1 MNELHFPYP
10 NVITALDKH
19 YGVKAKPVTLKKT
32 GTGKDKGKVKDKDS
46 KRKKKDKKDK
56 SKKKKSKSGKKL
68 SILIATFWDY
78 PHTGGLSNYITTLK
92 EGLKASGHKVDVI
105 SPNQFSPA
113 KVETLREAVVPQLKT
128 LFQNRY
134 GTYTSKIIQSCR
146 LLYIY
151 EQMLESVKLEKYDIL
166 HAQDLFTA
174 NILGRL
180 NESLGK
186 PLLFT
191 PHGMFTFSRVR
202 FNRIVKGS
210 EEEVYYKEIEKKAI
224 EYATHMVILS
234 DSFREPLSQL
244 GAKSTKLTTVN
255 TGIDFTPLPRK
266 GTSGKV
272 VISCVARLGPRK
284 GHSDL
289 LLALSKLKKLNE
301 HVEVQIVG
309 DGEMREALE
318 AQVKELGLTNVK
330 FLGKRDDV
338 PAILSKT
345 DIFVLP
351 TVNDN
356 LPISIIEAM
365 HSGTAVLTT
374 NCGGITEIV
383 HHNETGLIVQP
394 GNVVQLATQLKQL
407 IVNGAL
413 RNKLGDNASRYAKSH
428 LTREAMVQRIE
439 HIYQHLVTSGGH

>member
-1 MNELHFPYP
+1 MNEMHFPYP
-10 NVITALDKH
+10 YVITALDKY

-32 GTGKDKGKVKDKDS
+32 STGKDKGKVKDKDS

-56 SKKKKSKSGKKL
+56 SKKKKSKPGKKL

-92 EGLKASGHKVDVI
+92 AGLKGLGHKVDVI
-105 SPNQFSPA
+105 SPNQFSA
-113 KVETLREAVVPQLKT
+113 VRVEALREAVVPQLKT

-134 GTYTSKIIQSCR
+134 GSYTSKIIQSCR

-180 NESLGK
+180 NEDLGK

-191 PHGMFTFSRVR
+191 PHGMFTFSRVK
-202 FNRIVKGS
+202 FNRITS
-210 EEEVYYKEIEKKAI
+210 EEEAYYLEIEKKAI
-224 EYATHMVILS
+224 DYATHMVILS

-244 GAKSTKLTTVN
+244 GARSSKMTTVN
-255 TGIDFTPLPRK
+255 TGIDFSPVSRK
-266 GTSGKV
+266 GKSGKV

-284 GHSDL
+284 GHTDL
-289 LLALSKLKKLNE
+289 FLALSKLKSLNQS
-301 HVEVQIVG
+301 VEVQIVG

-318 AQVKELGLTNVK
+318 AQVKELRLTNVT

-365 HSGTAVLTT
+365 HSGTAILTT
-374 NCGGITEIV
+374 DCGGITEIV

-394 GNVVQLATQLKQL
+394 GNVTQLATQLKQL

-413 RNKLGDNASRYAKSH
+413 RSQLGENASRYAKTH
-428 LTREAMVQRIE
+428 LTREAMVQKIE
-439 HIYQHLVTSGGH
+439 HIYQHLLTTGGH